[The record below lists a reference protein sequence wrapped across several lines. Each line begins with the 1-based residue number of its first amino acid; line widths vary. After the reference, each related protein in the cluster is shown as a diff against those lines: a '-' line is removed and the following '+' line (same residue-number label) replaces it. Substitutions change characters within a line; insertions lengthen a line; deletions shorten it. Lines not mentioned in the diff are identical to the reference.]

1 MKGAKTP
8 PPQKQAHITKCEIR
22 DLPIETTKKNAII

>member
-8 PPQKQAHITKCEIR
+8 RPQKQAHIAKCEIW
-22 DLPIETTKKNAII
+22 DFPIETTKKNAKI